1 MFFFSFLVEGNMA
14 SDKEKELK
22 EENEKLKELLK
33 ETMMAMC
40 DYRTIKGYCAQCND
54 AMFCRAK
61 HTIPKVEKLLKLKRN
76 LK

>member
-1 MFFFSFLVEGNMA
+1 MA

-40 DYRTIKGYCAQCND
+40 DYRTIKGYCAKCND
-54 AMFCRAK
+54 AIYCRAK
-61 HTIPKVEKLLKLKRN
+61 HIIPKVERAIKFKRES
-76 LK
+76 K